1 MFFTR
6 RKTRLMFFVVGML
19 LLPVANAAFFEG
31 KKLVVQ
37 DLPFGEVL
45 YDFYL
50 GNYFDS
56 TVKLMAAKELGRVTH
71 HKDETDLLLGGLY
84 LSYGLHLEAEKIFKR
99 LIAEGAS
106 PEIHDKAWYNLA
118 KVRYQKGLYEDA
130 IRAIEEIGQ
139 ALPQNLKDDTDM
151 MMANLL
157 MARGQYDEAS
167 TLLQRMLDNKDISTY
182 ARFNLGISM
191 YRNNKQIEGAEYLDM
206 VGRLERGSD
215 EEKALRDKANVALGY
230 SLLAGEE
237 PEKAKAYF
245 QRVLLDSPFVNK
257 ALLGLGWSNAMMKQ
271 YEKALSPWMA
281 LAKKERNDSSVYE
294 SLIAVAY
301 GLEQLEAYPQSM
313 QSYQLAIS
321 VFQGEMDSIDTAIS
335 AVRDGDLLDK
345 LFVMFS
351 QLDDPDN
358 WEIEDLPKVLEARY
372 LTNILASHEFHDAIK
387 NMREVKELRENL
399 KKWDRDLPTFSDML
413 QLRKETYEKRLPEL
427 IAEKGALRLA
437 ALRDE
442 RNLYQEEMDRI
453 VREGDILALAT
464 DKERAQVDRLN
475 KVKDTLRLVSTRM
488 DPAQYQTY
496 VDKYRLYRGLL
507 EWDIGTTVKSRQWK
521 IQKSLRDLDRELSKT
536 EFQQKLLQRAKAVAP
551 KGFEGYSKQ
560 IAFYS
565 KKVNQLQK
573 NLEDVY
579 VSQKQDVEALI
590 VAELTF
596 LKQHLV
602 EYLDQARFAMAR
614 LQDAAS
620 RKGGGQ

>member
-1 MFFTR
+1 MIFIR
-6 RKTRLMFFVVGML
+6 RKTKLILFVSTVMIST
-19 LLPVANAAFFEG
+19 VAQAAFFEG

-37 DLPFGEVL
+37 DLAFGEVL
-45 YDFYL
+45 YDFYQED
-50 GNYFDS
+50 YFDA
-56 TVKLMAAKELGRVTH
+56 TVKLMAAKELGKITH
-71 HKDETDLLLGGLY
+71 QQDETDLLLGGLY
-84 LSYGLHLEAEKIFKR
+84 LSYGMHLEAEKIFKR
-99 LIAEGAS
+99 LIDQGAG

-139 ALPQNLKDDTDM
+139 ALPQDLKDDTDM
-151 MMANLL
+151 MMSNLL
-157 MARGQYDEAS
+157 MARGQYDEAT
-167 TLLQRMLDNKDISTY
+167 TLLRRMLDNKNIATY
-182 ARFNLGISM
+182 ARFNLGIAL

-206 VGRLERGSD
+206 VGRITEGSE

-245 QRVLLDSPFVNK
+245 QRVLLDSPFANK
-257 ALLGLGWSNAMMKQ
+257 ALLGLGWSNAMMNQ

-301 GLEQLEAYPQSM
+301 ALEQLEAYPQSM

-321 VFQGEMDSIDTAIS
+321 VFQKEMDSIDTAIT

-345 LFVMFS
+345 LFLMFS
-351 QLDDPDN
+351 RLDNPGD
-358 WEIEDLPKVLEARY
+358 WSIEDLPKVLEARY
-372 LTNILASHEFHDAIK
+372 LTSILASHEFHDAIK
-387 NMREVKELRENL
+387 NMRELKALRGNL
-399 KKWDRDLPTFSDML
+399 DKWSNDLPTFSDML
-413 QLRKETYEKRLPEL
+413 KLRKETYEKRLPEL
-427 IAEKGALRLA
+427 VAEKGAARLT
-437 ALRDE
+437 ALKDE

-464 DKERAQVDRLN
+464 DQERSQIERLD
-475 KVKDTLRLVSTRM
+475 KMKLTLRQVSTQM

-507 EWDIGTTVKSRQWK
+507 EWDIGTTVRSRQWK
-521 IQKSLRDLDRELSKT
+521 IQKSLRELDSELAKT
-536 EFQQKLLQRAKAVAP
+536 EFQQKLLQRAKTVAP
-551 KGFEGYSKQ
+551 KGFEGYTKQ
-560 IAFYS
+560 INFYS
-565 KKVNQLQK
+565 KKVKQLQK
-573 NLEDVY
+573 ELDDVY
-579 VSQKQDVEALI
+579 VAQKEDVEALI

-596 LKQHLV
+596 LKQHLT

-614 LQDAAS
+614 MQDAAS